1 MTAKIN
7 QSTARGIAR
16 VVKFARERGQRIARI
31 PLLRI
36 RRGQSSVRQTPLDR
50 ARSAAGGFITVPHD
64 AQVRRSMLE

>member
-16 VVKFARERGQRIARI
+16 VVKFASERGQRIARI

-36 RRGQSSVRQTPLDR
+36 RCGWGRIRQTSLDR
-50 ARSAAGGFITVPHD
+50 PRSAAGGCSTVPQD
-64 AQVRRSMLE
+64 LQVRRSTLE